1 MTRWAVAGCCM
12 VVLLAP
18 GRAAAQ
24 APAYRV
30 GVTSESGDIVTWLR
44 PRSDGTLERDRVV
57 AVDPRPPEIDG
68 PHNITVAPD
77 QRSYYVSM
85 AHGTPW
91 GTLWRL
97 DARTDRVLGTAQAE
111 LYPTTIALTPDG
123 EFAFVANSD
132 FFGDRPRVNPVT
144 IVHTP
149 TMTTIAQL
157 TTCDMPHG
165 VRANRAGSTVWISCM
180 HSDELVAIDVASLAI
195 THRIRLG
202 AGHAA
207 AAEHAAHA
215 SQDGAGATATAPTPA
230 GPDLTRPCAATYVAL
245 SPDDARLYVAC
256 NAAGT
261 LQVWDAV
268 TRGFLGEVATGA
280 GAYNVEA
287 SPDGRLVIVT
297 NKKDRSISVIDAITL
312 TELRRLPVTKPV
324 VHGVVFAP
332 DGRHAYVSQE
342 SVGAD
347 PGAVDT
353 IDLTTLSVT
362 GSVPIPAQPTGLT
375 ILRTR

>member
-1 MTRWAVAGCCM
+1 MRRIAGW
-12 VVLLAP
+12 LALALIAP
-18 GRAAAQ
+18 GAGAAQ
-24 APAYRV
+24 VPAYRV

-44 PRSDGTLERDRVV
+44 PLADGTLVQERVV
-57 AVDPRPPEIDG
+57 PVNPRPPEPDG

-77 QRSYYVSM
+77 HGSYYVSI

-91 GTLWRL
+91 GSLWRL
-97 DARTDRVLGTAQAE
+97 DARTHRVLGTAPAE
-111 LYPTTIALTPDG
+111 GYPTTIALTPDG

-132 FFGDRPRVNPVT
+132 FFGDRPRVNPIT

-149 TMTTIAQL
+149 TMTTITQL
-157 TTCDMPHG
+157 PTCDMPHG
-165 VRANRAGSTVWISCM
+165 VRSNRAGTTIWVSCM

-195 THRIRLG
+195 THRLRLG
-202 AGHAA
+202 AGHADASGHGAHDAHEVA
-207 AAEHAAHA
+207 AAP
-215 SQDGAGATATAPTPA
+215 AGP

-261 LQVWDAV
+261 MQVWDAA
-268 TRGFLGEVATGA
+268 TRRFLGQVTTGA

-287 SPDGRLVIVT
+287 SPDGQVVIVT
-297 NKKDRSISVIDAITL
+297 NKKDRSISVIDAATL
-312 TELRRLPVTKPV
+312 TERRRIPVTKPV
-324 VHGVVFAP
+324 VHGIAFAP

-342 SVGAD
+342 SIGAD

-353 IDLTTLSVT
+353 IDLVTLTVIGT
-362 GSVPIPAQPTGLT
+362 IPIPAQPTGLT

>member
-1 MTRWAVAGCCM
+1 MA
-12 VVLLAP
+12 LLVPATGGAQEP
-18 GRAAAQ
+18 G
-24 APAYRV
+24 YRV

-44 PRSDGTLERDRVV
+44 PLADGTLAQERVV
-57 AVDPRPPEIDG
+57 AVNPRPPEIDG
-68 PHNITVAPD
+68 PHNITAAPD
-77 QRSYYVSM
+77 QGSYYVSM

-91 GTLWRL
+91 GSLWRL
-97 DARTDRVLGTAQAE
+97 DARTHRVLGTAQAE
-111 LYPTTIALTPDG
+111 GYPTTIALTPDG

-149 TMTTIAQL
+149 TMTTITQL
-157 TTCDMPHG
+157 PTCDMPHG
-165 VRANRAGSTVWISCM
+165 VRSNRAGTTVWVSCM

-202 AGHAA
+202 AGHADA
-207 AAEHAAHA
+207 SGHGAHA
-215 SQDGAGATATAPTPA
+215 GHAMASAPTPTVPPTA

-261 LQVWDAV
+261 LQVWDAA
-268 TRGFLGEVATGA
+268 TRGFLGQVTTGA
-280 GAYNVEA
+280 GAYNVEP

-297 NKKDRSISVIDAITL
+297 NKKDRSVSVIDAVSL
-312 TELRRLPVTKPV
+312 TELRRVPVSKPV
-324 VHGVVFAP
+324 VHGVAFAP

-342 SVGAD
+342 SIGAD

-353 IDLTTLSVT
+353 IDLATLTVIGT
-362 GSVPIPAQPTGLT
+362 IPIPAQPTGLT

>member
-1 MTRWAVAGCCM
+1 MKRIAGWLTVA
-12 VVLLAP
+12 LLAP
-18 GRAAAQ
+18 ATAAAQ
-24 APAYRV
+24 EPGYRV

-44 PRSDGTLERDRVV
+44 PLANGTLVQERVV
-57 AVDPRPPEIDG
+57 AVDPRPPEPDG

-77 QRSYYVSM
+77 HGSYYVTV

-91 GTLWRL
+91 GSLWRL
-97 DARTDRVLGTAQAE
+97 DARTHRVLGTAEAE
-111 LYPTTIALTPDG
+111 GYPTTIALTPDG

-149 TMTTIAQL
+149 TMTTITQL
-157 TTCDMPHG
+157 PTCDMPHG
-165 VRANRAGSTVWISCM
+165 VRSNRAGTTIWVSCM

-202 AGHAA
+202 AGHADA
-207 AAEHAAHA
+207 TDHGAHA
-215 SQDGAGATATAPTPA
+215 DHQMPAAPSVHTTAS
-230 GPDLTRPCAATYVAL
+230 GPDLSRPCAPTYVAL
-245 SPDDARLYVAC
+245 SPDDTRLFVAC
-256 NAAGT
+256 NASGT
-261 LQVWDAV
+261 MQVWDAATRRFVGQV
-268 TRGFLGEVATGA
+268 TTGA

-297 NKKDRSISVIDAITL
+297 NKKDRSISVIDAATL
-312 TELRRLPVTKPV
+312 TELRRVPVTKPV
-324 VHGVVFAP
+324 VHGIAFAP
-332 DGRHAYVSQE
+332 NGRYAYVSQE
-342 SVGAD
+342 SIGAD

-353 IDLTTLSVT
+353 IDLATLTVI
-362 GSVPIPAQPTGLT
+362 GSIPIPAQPTGLT

>member
-1 MTRWAVAGCCM
+1 
-12 VVLLAP
+12 LAL
-18 GRAAAQ
+18 ALV
-24 APAYRV
+24 APALVRAQDPGYRV

-44 PRSDGTLERDRVV
+44 PLPDGSLERERVV
-57 AVDPRPPEIDG
+57 AVNPRPPEIDG

-77 QRSYYVSM
+77 HASYYVSM

-91 GTLWRL
+91 GALWRL
-97 DARTDRVLGTAQAE
+97 DARTHRVLGTAEAE
-111 LYPTTIALTPDG
+111 GYPTTIALTPDG

-149 TMTTIAQL
+149 TMTTITQL
-157 TTCDMPHG
+157 PTCDMPHG
-165 VRANRAGSTVWISCM
+165 VRSNRAGTTIWVSCM

-195 THRIRLG
+195 TYRIRLG
-202 AGHAA
+202 AGHADA
-207 AAEHAAHA
+207 SHHATHEFHA
-215 SQDGAGATATAPTPA
+215 VPTATSAA
-230 GPDLTRPCAATYVAL
+230 SSAQGPDLSRPCAATYVAL
-245 SPDDARLYVAC
+245 SPDDTRLYVAC

-261 LQVWDAV
+261 MQVWDAP
-268 TRGFLGEVATGA
+268 TRRFVGQVATGA
-280 GAYNVEA
+280 GAYNVEP

-297 NKKDRSISVIDAITL
+297 NKKDRSVSVIDAVTL
-312 TELRRLPVTKPV
+312 SEVRRVPVSKSV
-324 VHGVVFAP
+324 VHGIAFAP

-353 IDLTTLSVT
+353 IDLISLTVIATIA
-362 GSVPIPAQPTGLT
+362 IPAQPTGLT

>member
-1 MTRWAVAGCCM
+1 MNRIAGWLAVA
-12 VVLLAP
+12 LLVPATGVAQEP
-18 GRAAAQ
+18 G
-24 APAYRV
+24 YRV

-44 PRSDGTLERDRVV
+44 PLADGTLATERVV
-57 AVDPRPPEIDG
+57 AVNPRPPEIDG

-77 QRSYYVSM
+77 QGSYYVSI

-91 GTLWRL
+91 GSLWRL
-97 DARTDRVLGTAQAE
+97 DARTHRVLGTAQAE
-111 LYPTTIALTPDG
+111 GYPTTIALTPDG

-149 TMTTIAQL
+149 TMTTITQL
-157 TTCDMPHG
+157 ATCDMPHG
-165 VRANRAGSTVWISCM
+165 VRSNRAGTTVWVSCM

-202 AGHAA
+202 AGHAEA
-207 AAEHAAHA
+207 SGHGAHA
-215 SQDGAGATATAPTPA
+215 GHAMASTPTAPPA
-230 GPDLTRPCAATYVAL
+230 TGPDLTRPCAATYVAL

-261 LQVWDAV
+261 MQVWNAA
-268 TRGFLGEVATGA
+268 TRAFLGQVTTGA
-280 GAYNVEA
+280 GAYNVEP

-297 NKKDRSISVIDAITL
+297 NKKDRSVSVIDAASL
-312 TELRRLPVTKPV
+312 TELRRVPVSKPV
-324 VHGVVFAP
+324 VHGVAFAP

-342 SVGAD
+342 SIGAD

-353 IDLTTLSVT
+353 IDLATLTVIGT
-362 GSVPIPAQPTGLT
+362 IPIPAQPTGLT